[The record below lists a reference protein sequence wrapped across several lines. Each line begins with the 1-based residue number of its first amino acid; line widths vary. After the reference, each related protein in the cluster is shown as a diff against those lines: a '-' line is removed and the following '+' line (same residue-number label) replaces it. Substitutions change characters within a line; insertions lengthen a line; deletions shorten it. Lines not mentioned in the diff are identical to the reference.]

1 MVPGSDEHTLYALLD
16 EIQTDR
22 VSRETVGLVI
32 GGVSAA
38 SEATLSSC
46 PLRFA
51 VYVGLVHAC
60 NQSLRR

>member
-1 MVPGSDEHTLYALLD
+1 MGGLEAVEFVLAPVRRSAAG
-16 EIQTDR
+16 
-22 VSRETVGLVI
+22 VGLNII

-46 PLRFA
+46 PLRFGL
-51 VYVGLVHAC
+51 YVGRFSTC